1 MSEISVD
8 KWQVELLSITKQLI
22 HNIEIFNK
30 YHLLTRTQKAISKH
44 SRIKGYFKKEKLE
57 LVVLSSEE

>member
-30 YHLLTRTQKAISKH
+30 YHLLTCTRKALSKH
-44 SRIKGYFKKEKLE
+44 SHIKGYSKMKKLE